1 MTFYDLRIEEFEE
14 VLFCCLEPLWEASRI
29 YTVAF
34 WPPTWQTLTNCQDV
48 RLMTKQ
54 YYENHNQKPKE
65 EAPRLTGESVS
76 QLKYGVKWHERA
88 ASLRASAEL
97 LVGGLEHFLFFHSV
111 GNVIIP
117 TDELHHFSEGLV
129 NHQPD
134 IIWLSYGYCMVSM
147 WLLYVIIT
155 IAIDIHWLS
164 SLEKYPGISHSNWW
178 IFETFPNFSS
188 RTSKLSA
195 CPGQSVAVA
204 RLEGDNQPMP
214 LSARQSLPV
223 PPGSPRCNS
232 PVSSCLIIRPYWCN
246 VSLVN

>member
-1 MTFYDLRIEEFEE
+1 MGA
-14 VLFCCLEPLWEASRI
+14 W
-29 YTVAF
+29 
-34 WPPTWQTLTNCQDV
+34 TWGHSTGMV
-48 RLMTKQ
+48 FS
-54 YYENHNQKPKE
+54 
-65 EAPRLTGESVS
+65 APRHTKKTQETSSIRRLWFTKFTNSII
-76 QLKYGVKWHERA
+76 
-88 ASLRASAEL
+88 

-134 IIWLSYGYCMVSM
+134 IIWLSYGYCMVSI